1 MICQFKFS
9 HAEKKVFRCFV
20 FSPLFFNTPTQNV
33 HLSSHLSLRACAL
46 PYRATVFLRLSAV
59 SFCFSPMHAD
69 QSVLTAPTRDAHT
82 LSSLP
87 HPKALSP
94 STPLLCV
101 VRTPLSLSL
110 PLGRGTCIFFLFNY
124 LRHVST
130 FIGGRVLF
138 YVVVV
143 SNCPH
148 WHLLLSPL
156 PPKDLVPVE
165 EEEEEGEGVVQPT
178 FFVFGGVRSPFFS
191 FLLCPPS
198 LPFFSHYSF
207 LYSPRTKP
215 NHCRGG
221 VMRAGLFSTTH
232 FYKPCC
238 LVALVTFPLLQ
249 QRILFFFFLWPVAC
263 SVFSLLVSF
272 RAGCNHPC
280 AAHQAKYAA
289 PAADK

>member
-1 MICQFKFS
+1 M
-9 HAEKKVFRCFV
+9 ACFDLYRRPG
-20 FSPLFFNTPTQNV
+20 FI
-33 HLSSHLSLRACAL
+33 LRG
-46 PYRATVFLRLSAV
+46 RRVK
-59 SFCFSPMHAD
+59 
-69 QSVLTAPTRDAHT
+69 
-82 LSSLP
+82 LSSLAP
-87 HPKALSP
+87 A
-94 STPLLCV
+94 
-101 VRTPLSLSL
+101 SL
-110 PLGRGTCIFFLFNY
+110 PPPSKRPCACGGGGGRGG
-124 LRHVST
+124 
-130 FIGGRVLF
+130 GGRCAAHFLRF
-138 YVVVV
+138 
-143 SNCPH
+143 
-148 WHLLLSPL
+148 W
-156 PPKDLVPVE
+156 
-165 EEEEEGEGVVQPT
+165 
-178 FFVFGGVRSPFFS
+178 GVRSPFFS